1 MSDVSVGFWFVLPT
15 LVVMTAILVYPL
27 VRTAWLSVHVAQ
39 GNQYVWVGLQN
50 YRQIFTSAWIWEVVW
65 NTVLWTG
72 LTVILQFVVGISAAI
87 LLNTEFSGRSVVRG
101 LWLMPWVT
109 PGIVAAIVWKW
120 MYHPQFGI
128 LNRFITDVGLTDRYI
143 AWLSN
148 PDIALFAIIFAGVW
162 KGFPFSMVMY
172 LAGLQGIDEQLYQA
186 AMIDGAPWHARFWHV
201 TIPQLMPV
209 LRVTVLLTTIW
220 TFNYFVLVFAM
231 TGGGPAG
238 STDIL
243 PNKVYKIAFNQFQF
257 GLSAALA
264 IVMFVIML
272 VFMTGYVRALQSQG
286 EAL

>member
-1 MSDVSVGFWFVLPT
+1 MAV
-15 LVVMTAILVYPL
+15 ILVYPL
-27 VRTAWLSVHVAQ
+27 VRTAWLSVHVAE
-39 GNQYVWVGLQN
+39 GSQYVWVGLQN
-50 YRQIFTSAWIWEVVW
+50 YRQIFTSDWIWELVW

-72 LTVILQFVVGISAAI
+72 FTVVLQFAVGISAAL
-87 LLNTEFSGRSVVRG
+87 LLNTDFFGRSLVRG

-109 PGIVAAIVWKW
+109 PGIVAALVWKW
-120 MYHPQFGI
+120 MYHPQFGV
-128 LNRFITDVGLTDRYI
+128 LNRFLVDAGLTDQYV

-148 PDIALFAIIFAGVW
+148 PDVALFAIIFAGVW

-186 AMIDGAPWHARFWHV
+186 AMLDGAPWYARLWHV

-209 LRVTVLLTTIW
+209 LRVTLLLTTIW

-243 PNKVYKIAFNQFQF
+243 PNKVYKLAFNQFQF

-264 IVMFVIML
+264 IVMFLIMI
-272 VFMTGYVRALQSQG
+272 VFMTGYVRALQRQG
-286 EAL
+286 ETL